1 MADGR
6 RAGLASVLG
15 VETGTLLHVAA
26 AAAGLSALLASSA
39 VAFAIVKY
47 TGAAYLV
54 VLGIRVLLADDP
66 PAQTSRPA
74 PVSLGR
80 AYRQGIVVQVLNPKV
95 ALFFLAL
102 LPQGWPDRRV
112 SRCRGID
119 DPGGRSQARPTPPNG
134 TVVRRAACSPSRTAA
149 GSARTARRWP
159 H

>member
-1 MADGR
+1 MPEPGTLLLFAAAALVLIAVPGPNLLYIAARSMADCR

-47 TGAAYLV
+47 AGAAYLV

-74 PVSLGR
+74 SG
-80 AYRQGIVVQVLNPKV
+80 ASSSCSGS
-95 ALFFLAL
+95 ASA
-102 LPQGWPDRRV
+102 
-112 SRCRGID
+112 
-119 DPGGRSQARPTPPNG
+119 RSTPW
-134 TVVRRAACSPSRTAA
+134 RRARWASGCADTVGSRG
-149 GSARTARRWP
+149 GSAT
-159 H
+159 